1 MTSSDPAR
9 KPYRLRARQE
19 RMDRTRA
26 AIVAA
31 ARDLIS
37 TRGPAA
43 MTLDAVATASGTT
56 RQTLYNLVGSRGA
69 LLLAVAQDSQQR
81 SGFDRL
87 VAEFARPD
95 AIDAMRGAL
104 REGVRIYA
112 EEAHVIRGVYAA
124 AVDHPDLR
132 AALGEIEHR
141 RQLGQRATVARLAA
155 QGLLAE
161 GWTAADAEDALMVTT
176 SFTAYDLL
184 RGLGRPTDDI
194 AAVLIGLCDAIL
206 LPHRRRTPNAP

>member
-1 MTSSDPAR
+1 MTSPDPAR

-31 ARDLIS
+31 ARHLIS
-37 TRGPAA
+37 SSGPAA
-43 MTLDAVATASGTT
+43 MTLDAVAAASGTT
-56 RQTLYNLVGSRGA
+56 RQTVYNQIGGRGA
-69 LLLAVAQDSQQR
+69 LLLAVAEDSQQR

-95 AIDAMRGAL
+95 AIDALRGAL

-112 EEAHVIRGVYAA
+112 EEAQVIRGVYAA
-124 AVDHPDLR
+124 AADHPNLR

-141 RQLGQRATVARLAA
+141 RQLGQRATVARLAG
-155 QGLLAE
+155 QGLLAD
-161 GWTAADAEDALMVTT
+161 GWTTAEAENALMVTT

-184 RGLGRPTDDI
+184 RGLDLPTEDI
-194 AAVLIGLCDAIL
+194 AAVLTGLCDAIL
-206 LPHRRRTPNAP
+206 APHRRRTSTAP